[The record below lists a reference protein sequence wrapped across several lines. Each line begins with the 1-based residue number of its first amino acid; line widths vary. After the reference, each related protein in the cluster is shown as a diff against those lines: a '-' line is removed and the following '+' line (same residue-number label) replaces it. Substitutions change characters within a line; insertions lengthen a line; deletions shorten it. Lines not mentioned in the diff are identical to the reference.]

1 MQMTASTVDGIDPD
15 EGLDFCLRVR
25 RATANVLGDSLVGRK
40 IASLYDRHDSARRL
54 LLEDRGNGLPVVGA
68 VGPAGQGKST
78 IVRWLTAQTRVKL
91 DSNEQGS
98 AQRADSKMVWY
109 GPNPPAYFDSL
120 FEEYRH
126 CNQSEMEPI
135 GLPYLLLDSPSC
147 NDDRLKTRE
156 LASKSLALS
165 SVLLLVIRAD
175 QIRSEVIT
183 FVTQVSEGSVLV
195 PVINAIRHREDALI
209 DDVNSLVARLN
220 EIAPDSVVTDP
231 VLIDDYEI
239 ANRSQ
244 SVIGTTA
251 AADIAQRVEEAI
263 GGQWEDEKRRYA
275 RLSSLDQRFRRSLH
289 AVLSEQLPGL
299 TSAVTRL
306 NQESTRIPR
315 EIAESLVGRGGPL
328 QAAIRS
334 RLRLALLTETAAYW
348 FPYRSMIALLNL
360 THGAWDRVLL
370 SLSGSLPSLIGAMWT
385 SASGHKLDHEAVD
398 EVRRGLQRRGEVAVQ
413 ERLGPLANQFRR
425 ELADLHVASEAS
437 RLAGFQRH
445 EATVAKLSGIETLQ
459 GESQR
464 IFDDEVERFA
474 FSRWRAMTLGFVGTV
489 IFWGLLSAPIIT
501 LYSEYLSASLGV
513 FHAMHPDNH
522 FSIGFETN
530 PFPSPDAAM
539 LFTSLALSLLP
550 TAVFAMFVLSSSQGH
565 RRVRIVEQTIR
576 TRHHESIEALQR
588 SGVLQLHWD
597 DPLLS
602 DAEFLLTAG
611 SGEPERK

>member
-1 MQMTASTVDGIDPD
+1 
-15 EGLDFCLRVR
+15 
-25 RATANVLGDSLVGRK
+25 
-40 IASLYDRHDSARRL
+40 
-54 LLEDRGNGLPVVGA
+54 
-68 VGPAGQGKST
+68 
-78 IVRWLTAQTRVKL
+78 
-91 DSNEQGS
+91 
-98 AQRADSKMVWY
+98 
-109 GPNPPAYFDSL
+109 
-120 FEEYRH
+120 
-126 CNQSEMEPI
+126 
-135 GLPYLLLDSPSC
+135 
-147 NDDRLKTRE
+147 
-156 LASKSLALS
+156 
-165 SVLLLVIRAD
+165 
-175 QIRSEVIT
+175 
-183 FVTQVSEGSVLV
+183 VLV

-289 AVLSEQLPGL
+289 AVLSDQLPGL

-385 SASGHKLDHEAVD
+385 SASGQKLDHEAVD

-445 EATVAKLSGIETLQ
+445 ETTVAKLSGLETLQ

-464 IFDDEVERFA
+464 IFDNEVERFT
-474 FSRWRAMTLGFVGTV
+474 FSRWKAMTLGFVGTA

-550 TAVFAMFVLSSSQGH
+550 TAVFAMFVLSSSQGY
-565 RRVRIVEQTIR
+565 RRVRKVEQTIR

-588 SGVLQLHWD
+588 SGVLQLQWD